1 MTKSSDV
8 GRSAEGVCVGGRVFV
23 GGRSFADRQFL
34 VLSFVVFNCL
44 DMYPFVIGHS
54 YISVRLSPRRAKHY
68 SNFFLLLM
76 RPHIYATIV
85 YHFM

>member
-1 MTKSSDV
+1 M

-44 DMYPFVIGHS
+44 DMYPFAIGS
-54 YISVRLSPRRAKHY
+54 
-68 SNFFLLLM
+68 LM
-76 RPHIYATIV
+76 
-85 YHFM
+85 HFGQTFSLKSQALF